1 MTGVENCAF
10 QKFNAG
16 IVFTCVLGLVLS
28 YYAYTVEVKKDQDDS
43 YQPMCD
49 ISEHIS
55 CTKVFMTEY
64 GKGFGLF
71 PKDSVFNIRNPIYG
85 LIFYTLIAIL
95 SMYSIIVA
103 YVSIH
108 MSYITITKLFFS
120 DMINNYTFSV
130 AIVILGIMSNIL
142 SIYLS
147 YILCFYRDICV
158 VCISM
163 YIINA
168 VITFFAIKKFRKF
181 QKLDSDDTHKKVK

>member
-95 SMYSIIVA
+95 N
-103 YVSIH
+103 
-108 MSYITITKLFFS
+108 
-120 DMINNYTFSV
+120 MINNYTFSV